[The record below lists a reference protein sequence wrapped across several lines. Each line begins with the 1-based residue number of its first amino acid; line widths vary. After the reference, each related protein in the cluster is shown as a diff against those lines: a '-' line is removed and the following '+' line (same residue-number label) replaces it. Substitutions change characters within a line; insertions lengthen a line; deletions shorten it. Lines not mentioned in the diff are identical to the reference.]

1 MGEERLQALI
11 QESLSVAT
19 RTKAIKPSELSRVF
33 DAKGPAL
40 LPGLS
45 YWCALNGWPSGRVSA
60 GDSGIKPPP
69 PDPSLVAAAPAADR
83 ADALLP
89 GRQVE
94 ARQIVREAL
103 EIQLL

>member
-1 MGEERLQALI
+1 MAIPNLIAAL
-11 QESLSVAT
+11 L
-19 RTKAIKPSELSRVF
+19 LSRSFPASLLQRAFARRWLLALADFDLGHRGRRLSDCAFDSPKVRRLF

-69 PDPSLVAAAPAADR
+69 PDPS
-83 ADALLP
+83 
-89 GRQVE
+89 
-94 ARQIVREAL
+94 
-103 EIQLL
+103 